1 MFAAHI
7 GYPPPAIPRSN
18 AVRGPPLTS
27 RHMPTAADH
36 TLREPPTL
44 QNGRPRAHIG
54 TKTTNCSC
62 CQQIAS
68 ASSTFSIYMTPR
80 TSAPNIQAPAFRLV
94 TGITTYR
101 SNPPGL
107 CPDHGSIHSGIPSI
121 RSPPQT
127 PPSPTSVGTNHYI
140 IEVCT
145 LTHPN
150 SRTFASSHTRVS
162 ESEARAASQDLS
174 Q

>member
-18 AVRGPPLTS
+18 ALRGPPPTS
-27 RHMPTAADH
+27 RHMPTAADQ
-36 TLREPPTL
+36 TLREPPIL
-44 QNGRPRAHIG
+44 RNGCPRAYWHQ
-54 TKTTNCSC
+54 TTNCSC

-80 TSAPNIQAPAFRLV
+80 TSAPNIQAPAVRLV

-101 SNPPGL
+101 SNPPGPCL
-107 CPDHGSIHSGIPSI
+107 DHGSIHSGYTFHTV

-162 ESEARAASQDLS
+162 ESEARAASQVY
-174 Q
+174 